1 MNDDKEYDDI
11 NQIGKNDENALTDY
25 IKVLKLGILISKK
38 KYILYWKKSDEKNWM
53 NIIEEK
59 DSNERY

>member
-25 IKVLKLGILISKK
+25 IEVLKLGILISKK
-38 KYILYWKKSDEKNWM
+38 YIYYIEKNLM
-53 NIIEEK
+53 KKIG
-59 DSNERY
+59 